1 MIFAPV
7 NEGCTVPVPAVSVS
21 LALAL
26 NVAICPSTAPT
37 GMLIVANNPV
47 LVTNKILSDTVELSV
62 YTQLLDTVM

>member
-1 MIFAPV
+1 MLAPV
-7 NEGCTVPVPAVSVS
+7 NVGCTVPVPAVSVS

-26 NVAICPSTAPT
+26 NVTTCPSTAPT

-62 YTQLLDTVM
+62 YTQLFDTVI